1 MLTTCCISGPGP
13 VIHRSDWEE
22 NCVADAR
29 QVRVLGVCWGAGKIP
44 KRLEVL
50 VPRVKP
56 TGLDGWE
63 KIKVAP
69 HYLVL
74 VQSQHQAYTVANRII
89 HQQFRHFENTI
100 EKKDSSIKQHT

>member
-1 MLTTCCISGPGP
+1 MDFETIRQFLKTFLISCISGSDTFA
-13 VIHRSDWEE
+13 HRSDWEE

-74 VQSQHQAYTVANRII
+74 VQSQHQAYTVA
-89 HQQFRHFENTI
+89 QQNY
-100 EKKDSSIKQHT
+100 SSAI

>member
-1 MLTTCCISGPGP
+1 MLYKTVTLDPA
-13 VIHRSDWEE
+13 HRSDWEE

-50 VPRVKP
+50 VPRVNP

-63 KIKVAP
+63 KIKVRGWL
-69 HYLVL
+69 H
-74 VQSQHQAYTVANRII
+74 RIWTLGSPA
-89 HQQFRHFENTI
+89 R
-100 EKKDSSIKQHT
+100 